1 MLERY
6 NKMKLIRMSDKPVL
20 EPIQD
25 NQWEKA
31 AVFNAAMVHV
41 NGVFHM
47 IYRATDIG
55 GHESFGH
62 YINTLGY
69 AVSKD
74 LLTWHRRSK
83 PIL

>member
-20 EPIQD
+20 EPIKD

-31 AVFNAAMVHV
+31 AVFNAAMVYV

-47 IYRATDIG
+47 IYRATGIDG
-55 GHESFGH
+55 ENSVNMNSGAESTIECLSAIQMRGE
-62 YINTLGY
+62 L
-69 AVSKD
+69 
-74 LLTWHRRSK
+74 
-83 PIL
+83 